1 MDDMITI
8 TREEYE
14 ALVDARDHALAMREV
29 AAGAPTIAESEM
41 DDFLAAPSA
50 IAFFRQRAGMTQVD
64 LARQLGVSQPT
75 LAQLENGRRKGG
87 IEVYLRLARLLG
99 VRVEDLAD
107 AK

>member
-50 IAFFRQRAGMTQVD
+50 IAFFRQRYG
-64 LARQLGVSQPT
+64 
-75 LAQLENGRRKGG
+75 GR
-87 IEVYLRLARLLG
+87 VTDTSL
-99 VRVEDLAD
+99 
-107 AK
+107 